1 MQTQVQ
7 LQGPF
12 MYLIIWPILVI
23 LFIAGV
29 VAAQIILRKKLGD
42 RLKKAKQIR
51 LKKISEATLEGKKKK
66 YIGEL
71 IYIESDLMKN
81 RITVRKAYHR
91 MSKCI
96 RGFVRDV
103 TGLNVDKY
111 SLYEISAIGI
121 PQLTNLV
128 REYYE
133 PEFAREARVDARS
146 SLMKTRMTI
155 EGWRK

>member
-1 MQTQVQ
+1 MKTTVE

-12 MYLIIWPILVI
+12 MYLIIWPII
-23 LFIAGV
+23 AFIFIAAV
-29 VAAQIILRKKLGD
+29 IVAQIILRKKLGD
-42 RLKKAKQIR
+42 RLKRAKQIKI
-51 LKKISEATLEGKKKK
+51 KKISESTLEGKKKK

-71 IYIESDLMKN
+71 VCIESDLMNN
-81 RITVRKAYHR
+81 RITIRTAYHK

-111 SLYEISAIGI
+111 SLSEITSIGI
-121 PQLTNLV
+121 PNLTNLV

-133 PEFAREARVDARS
+133 PEFARETRS
-146 SLMKTRMTI
+146 DVKGSIMRTRMTI

>member
-1 MQTQVQ
+1 MKTTVE

-12 MYLIIWPILVI
+12 MYLIIWTII
-23 LFIAGV
+23 AFIFIAAV
-29 VAAQIILRKKLGD
+29 VVDQIILRKKLGD
-42 RLKKAKQIR
+42 RLKRAKQIKI
-51 LKKISEATLEGKKKK
+51 KKISESTLEGKKKK

-71 IYIESDLMKN
+71 VCIESDLMNN
-81 RITVRKAYHR
+81 RITIRTAYHK

-111 SLYEISAIGI
+111 SLSEITSIGI
-121 PQLTNLV
+121 PNLTNLV

-133 PEFAREARVDARS
+133 PEFARETRS
-146 SLMKTRMTI
+146 DVKGSIMRTRMTI